1 MTIRKSKKIFKG
13 ELVYLL
19 FQSDV
24 TSKLRYF
31 RTAQSKEFLDAVL
44 VTSKKREKTLR
55 RGRKLWRAQLGSAE
69 CDGPQCGI
77 KVDVPLP
84 PERMK
89 PLVDRAKEG
98 RVNPKGIPYLYLAT
112 KKQTAVQEK
121 RPWIGSLISVA
132 RFNIVRDLKLI
143 DCSKNVFKLNGP
155 RFHCLFSN
163 TVPSYPKELSQ
174 VEIEKYVW
182 SWIDWSFS
190 KPVDPSDDTA
200 EYVPTQI
207 LAELFKTNNYD
218 GIIYNSLFAEGKNL
232 ALFDIASAELLECML
247 YQISKIAPFELQEV
261 TLRHC

>member
-1 MTIRKSKKIFKG
+1 MNIRKNKSPKTFKG
-13 ELVYLL
+13 ELVYLC

-31 RTAQSKEFLDAVL
+31 HTTQSKEFLDAVL

-55 RGRKLWRAQLGSAE
+55 RSRKLWRAQLGSAE

-77 KVDVPLP
+77 KEYVPYP

-112 KKQTAVQEK
+112 KKHTAVQEI
-121 RPWIGSLISVA
+121 RPWPGSLISVA

-143 DCSKNVFKLNGP
+143 DCSKNIFKLNGP
-155 RFHCLFSN
+155 GFHCLFSD
-163 TVPSYPKELSQ
+163 TDPPHLKKLSQ
-174 VEIEKYVW
+174 DEIEKYVW

-190 KPVDPSDDTA
+190 KPVSPSDDTA

-207 LAELFKTNNYD
+207 LAELFRANNYD

-232 ALFDIASAELLECML
+232 ALFDIASAEQSDCTL
-247 YQISKIAPFELQEV
+247 YRISKITTFELQEV
-261 TLRHC
+261 T

>member
-1 MTIRKSKKIFKG
+1 MTIGKNPKIFKG
-13 ELVYLL
+13 ELVYLC

-24 TSKLRYF
+24 TRKLRYF

-44 VTSKKREKTLR
+44 LTSKKREKTLR

-69 CDGPQCGI
+69 RDGPQCGI
-77 KVDVPLP
+77 KEDVPYP

-89 PLVDRAKEG
+89 PLSDRAKEG

-121 RPWIGSLISVA
+121 RPWLGSFISVA
-132 RFNIVRDLKLI
+132 RFSVVRNLKLI
-143 DCSKNVFKLNGP
+143 DCSNNIFKLKGP
-155 RFHCLFSN
+155 GFHCLFSN
-163 TVPSYPKELSQ
+163 TNPPHPKKLSQ
-174 VEIEKYVW
+174 DEIERYVW

-207 LAELFKTNNYD
+207 LAELFRANNYD

-232 ALFDIASAELLECML
+232 ALFDIASAEQSDCML
-247 YQISKIAPFELQEV
+247 YRISKIASFKLQKV
-261 TLRHC
+261 I